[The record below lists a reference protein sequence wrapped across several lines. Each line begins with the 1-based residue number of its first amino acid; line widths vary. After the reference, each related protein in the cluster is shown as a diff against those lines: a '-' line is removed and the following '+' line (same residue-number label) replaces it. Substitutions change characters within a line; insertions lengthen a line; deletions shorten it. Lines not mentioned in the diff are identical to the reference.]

1 MRNCCRLETVIKAAS
16 TVGTYPRRVLVV
28 DSDDDVLRAV
38 KSAVPGSKSSRVANV
53 FEALFDLLQTRYDAI
68 LLNLEPL
75 EHRPE
80 AAVASLHEQIA
91 NAPLPG
97 PRPRLVVFGPAEFEP
112 IAQRM
117 LSHGGDEYF
126 LLPADAAELFR
137 VLSKSPDAAPHG
149 LLADDAEQAPA
160 AAEASAIESRDES
173 PETTPLIPDS
183 LPLTAI
189 VLDSLLVRPGAAL
202 AEAVKRISTFLP
214 EGVALAVD
222 ESTDPPR
229 NGQATQAK
237 RVAVSLSGGSEQV
250 VLEAP
255 RSLDEAERDVA
266 TYELGL
272 IAAELAKLARLDARH
287 AQLQKLALTDQLT
300 GCYNRRYFEHFL
312 GKILGKAHVDRFPVT
327 LLLFDIDN
335 FKLYNDE
342 HGHQVGDV
350 ILRQT
355 SELIRR
361 CVRDHDLVARI
372 GGDEFAV
379 VFWEKDEP
387 RVPHDQEDEADAPA
401 SGVSRFPA
409 GPLQIA
415 ERFRRLLSEPDFAA
429 LGHTGQGTLSIS
441 GGMAVYPYDAA
452 DAQSLIAAA
461 DRALIFG
468 AKRSGKNSISL
479 VGSEGFPDAN
489 GAT

>member
-1 MRNCCRLETVIKAAS
+1 MRNCRRLETVIKAAS
-16 TVGTYPRRVLVV
+16 TIGTYPRRVLIV
-28 DSDDDVLRAV
+28 DSDDEVLRAV
-38 KSAVPGSKSSRVANV
+38 KSAVPGSRSNRVANV
-53 FEALFDLLQTRYDAI
+53 FEALFDLPQARYDAVLI
-68 LLNLEPL
+68 NLEPI

-80 AAVASLHEQIA
+80 AAIASLREQIA
-91 NAPLPG
+91 NAALPG
-97 PRPRLVVFGPAEFEP
+97 PRPRLVLFGPAELEP

-117 LSHGGDEYF
+117 LNHGGDEYF
-126 LLPADAAELFR
+126 LLPADSAELFR
-137 VLSKSPDAAPHG
+137 VLSQPTDAA
-149 LLADDAEQAPA
+149 EEVSA
-160 AAEASAIESRDES
+160 AGSNGAEASSASRNGSLAAE
-173 PETTPLIPDS
+173 TPLLLPDN

-214 EGVALAVD
+214 EGVSLTAA
-222 ESTDPPR
+222 EGSTPSR
-229 NGQATQAK
+229 NGEADEIASI
-237 RVAVSLSGGSEQV
+237 AVTMTGSDEQL
-250 VLEAP
+250 VLTCRRP
-255 RSLDEAERDVA
+255 LDEAERDVA

-312 GKILGKAHVDRFPVT
+312 GKILGKAHIDRFPVT

-379 VFWEKDEP
+379 VFWEKDEA
-387 RVPHDQEDEADAPA
+387 RVPHDQEDAPA
-401 SGVSRFPA
+401 SGVSRFPV

-415 ERFRRLLSEPDFAA
+415 ERFRRLLCEPDFAA
-429 LGHTGQGTLSIS
+429 LGPTGQGTLSIS

-452 DAQSLIAAA
+452 DAQALIEAA

-468 AKRSGKNSISL
+468 AKRSGKNSIAL

-489 GAT
+489 DSLGDAG